1 MASHSKGNQHVSVY
15 GDLKPTHWR
24 YIKDVYD
31 RRKAGGAKIRGR
43 WRPAKSYP
51 NGFWDKTTAKE
62 LVRYFVLELME
73 WDREATC
80 QNLTTR
86 VLRDNCLAGA
96 CKQLGNS
103 TLAITDYCFPEWDI
117 KPWELQTCPN
127 AYWGNP
133 ENCVAACLWVAQQEG
148 IAEDKEAFC
157 QKFSARM
164 LRDYGIG
171 KIMTKLGGLYGVAKA
186 TFPEWNIRPW
196 ELNKIGKISEEMII
210 EAVTWMIDDK
220 LGWSHEDVCEN
231 LTVRTFYENGI
242 GNILNKGCGHS
253 PIVALTI
260 AYPGQYERSMLKY
273 ENPFKR

>member
-1 MASHSKGNQHVSVY
+1 
-15 GDLKPTHWR
+15 
-24 YIKDVYD
+24 
-31 RRKAGGAKIRGR
+31 
-43 WRPAKSYP
+43 
-51 NGFWDKTTAKE
+51 
-62 LVRYFVLELME
+62 
-73 WDREATC
+73 
-80 QNLTTR
+80 
-86 VLRDNCLAGA
+86 
-96 CKQLGNS
+96 
-103 TLAITDYCFPEWDI
+103 
-117 KPWELQTCPN
+117 
-127 AYWGNP
+127 
-133 ENCVAACLWVAQQEG
+133 
-148 IAEDKEAFC
+148 
-157 QKFSARM
+157 M